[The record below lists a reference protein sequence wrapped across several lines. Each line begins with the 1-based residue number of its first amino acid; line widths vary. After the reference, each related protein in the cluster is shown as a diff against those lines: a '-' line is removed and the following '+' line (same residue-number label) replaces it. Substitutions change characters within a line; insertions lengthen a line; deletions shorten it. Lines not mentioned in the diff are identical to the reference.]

1 MTIANLTNPMTTST
15 TTITITITTSTTTI
29 TITIIIAR
37 LYQQRTTEAYIRY
50 IDTLALNCPTMCD
63 WQRELSSTRD
73 LRLHLD
79 HQGQDDPVLI
89 ASTWLDAVQGGE
101 EREEESSLDS
111 LFALRDF
118 MLQEAL
124 SVVKFA

>member
-1 MTIANLTNPMTTST
+1 MTIANLTNPM
-15 TTITITITTSTTTI
+15 TTSTTTI

-79 HQGQDDPVLI
+79 QGQDDPVLI

-101 EREEESSLDS
+101 EREGESSLDS

>member
-1 MTIANLTNPMTTST
+1 MTIANLTNPM
-15 TTITITITTSTTTI
+15 TTSTTTI

-63 WQRELSSTRD
+63 WQRELSSSRD
-73 LRLHLD
+73 LRLHLE
-79 HQGQDDPVLI
+79 QEGQDDPVLI

-101 EREEESSLDS
+101 EREGESSLDS

>member
-15 TTITITITTSTTTI
+15 T

-79 HQGQDDPVLI
+79 QGQDDPVLI

-101 EREEESSLDS
+101 EREGESSLDS